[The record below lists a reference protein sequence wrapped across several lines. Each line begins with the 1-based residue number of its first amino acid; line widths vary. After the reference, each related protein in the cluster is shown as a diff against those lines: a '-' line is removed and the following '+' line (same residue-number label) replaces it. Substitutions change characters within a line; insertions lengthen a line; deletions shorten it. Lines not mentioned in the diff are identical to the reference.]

1 MKNTLI
7 QIFATALISMLGTI
21 GYCQE
26 FPSKPIRL
34 IVGYQPGGNADLV
47 TRLLAKEVM
56 ETKKYQMVIENRSGA
71 GGFIANEYVAK
82 SPPDGYTLLLANS
95 SFAYIPAMFSN
106 PPFDTIK
113 DYAPVALLAS
123 TATVLV
129 VHPAVPAKN
138 VKELIALARSQPGK
152 LTYASGGTGG
162 STHLSTELFKSM
174 TKTNILH
181 IPYKGNG
188 PSIADLVTGRVDI
201 SMPPIGAV
209 INQIKSGRLRALATS
224 GAQRAVA
231 LPNVPTIS
239 EAGVTGYE
247 AGSWYGFVAPAKTPA
262 SIINTLSNDMLA
274 AGKRP
279 SFKNYLENVIGA
291 ELVTMGPAEFSKF
304 IEAEVQKWGKVI
316 KDAGITAK

>member
-1 MKNTLI
+1 MKKVLI
-7 QIFATALISMLGTI
+7 QIGATAFISMFSLI
-21 GYCQE
+21 GYCQD
-26 FPSKPIRL
+26 FPAKPIRL
-34 IVGYQPGGNADLV
+34 VVGYQPGGNADLV
-47 TRLLAKEVM
+47 TRLLAKELV
-56 ETKKYQMVIENRSGA
+56 EAKKYQVVVENRPGA
-71 GGFIANEYVAK
+71 GGFIANEFVAK

-106 PPFDTIK
+106 PPFDTVK

-138 VKELIALARSQPGK
+138 VKELIALARAQPGK

-181 IPYKGNG
+181 VPYKGNG
-188 PSIADLVTGRVDI
+188 PSIADLVTGRVDV

-209 INQIKSGRLRALATS
+209 INQINSGKLRALATS
-224 GAQRAVA
+224 GDQRAVA
-231 LPNVPTIS
+231 LPKVPTIA
-239 EAGVTGYE
+239 EAGVPGYE

-262 SIINTLSNDMLA
+262 PIVNALSNDMLA
-274 AGKRP
+274 AGKKP
-279 SFKNYLENVIGA
+279 SFIKHLETVIGA
-291 ELVTMGPAEFSKF
+291 ESVTLGSAEFAKF
-304 IEAEVQKWGKVI
+304 IAVEVQKWGKVI